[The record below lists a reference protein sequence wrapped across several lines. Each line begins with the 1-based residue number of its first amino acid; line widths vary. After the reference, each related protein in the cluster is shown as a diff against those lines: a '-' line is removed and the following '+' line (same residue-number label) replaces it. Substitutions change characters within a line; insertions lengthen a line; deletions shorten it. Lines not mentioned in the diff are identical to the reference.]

1 MAKLK
6 KYKARPTANDVK
18 VWREAKE
25 SNLEQNKK
33 VNEEKFEKEKEYIN
47 NKLIEMVDATLSVI
61 DKETTPQQLD
71 DMLRMGDKEWKK
83 FCAIQRTRK
92 IKVPIEMYTQTMIA
106 NLINKGILTNGQ
118 EVKDESANVAEA
130 SGDKQEIVLD
140 NPLEQNGGAE

>member
-25 SNLEQNKK
+25 SSLEQNKK

-47 NKLIEMVDATLSVI
+47 NKLIEMVDTTLSVI

-71 DMLRMGDKEWKK
+71 DMLRTGDKEWN
-83 FCAIQRTRK
+83 
-92 IKVPIEMYTQTMIA
+92 EMYTQTMIA

-118 EVKDESANVAEA
+118 EVKDETVENIPQDVVEDVKVEDGES
-130 SGDKQEIVLD
+130 K
-140 NPLEQNGGAE
+140 

>member
-6 KYKARPTANDVK
+6 KYKARPAASDIEMWK
-18 VWREAKE
+18 EAKR

-33 VNEEKFEKEKEYIN
+33 VNEERFEKEKEYVN

-92 IKVPIEMYTQTMIA
+92 IKVPIQMYTQTMIA

-118 EVKDESANVAEA
+118 EVKDGDVNVTEA
-130 SGDKQEIVLD
+130 SGDKQEIILD
-140 NPLEQNGGAE
+140 NPLEQNGGVE